1 MGSQFSPHFAM
12 DSELWIMTKSKN
24 RVKFKTVPLNN
35 QIMKKA
41 IILALTSSCALL
53 AAQAQTTI
61 YSDYF
66 TSDSSLS
73 QPPWYNLNN
82 TSAASYALNPTAG
95 QGLAL
100 TVSAGTGKLN
110 EMFAEFASSPVTLTG
125 AGQYIQLVVNFNSPS
140 GMAADT
146 GGLLVG
152 LFNNSTINTT
162 NEQGGGGG
170 STTVGGETS
179 GSKGYFGIMG
189 YNTSAGTST
198 KFFARNGS
206 ATDVNE
212 LGYYSSQGA
221 AVTQLG
227 SSAASG
233 NAALALNTAYTL
245 TYTIT
250 DEGTSDQVN
259 AIISNGSTI
268 LDNWTETD
276 ASGLYNS
283 FNQLDFGAYGKAGP
297 VNINILNESVITA
310 VPEPSTIALAGAGL
324 VLLNLVRFR
333 RR

>member
-1 MGSQFSPHFAM
+1 
-12 DSELWIMTKSKN
+12 
-24 RVKFKTVPLNN
+24 
-35 QIMKKA
+35 MKKA
-41 IILALTSSCALL
+41 IILAITSVCGLL

-61 YSDYF
+61 YNDNF
-66 TSDSSLS
+66 TTDSSLS

-110 EMFAEFASSPVTLTG
+110 EMFAEFAGSPVTLSG
-125 AGQYIQLVVNFNSPS
+125 SGQYVQLVVNFNSPS

-152 LFNNSTINTT
+152 LFNNSTINST
-162 NEQGGGGG
+162 NEQGSGGG
-170 STTVGGETS
+170 STTAGGETS
-179 GSKGYFGIMG
+179 GNTGYFGIMG
-189 YNTSAGTST
+189 YNTTAGTST

-212 LGYYSSQGA
+212 LGYYSTQSGA
-221 AVTQLG
+221 GATTQLG

-233 NAALALNTAYTL
+233 NADLANGVNYTL

-250 DEGTSDQVN
+250 DEGASGDQVN
-259 AIISNGSTI
+259 AIISNGATI
-268 LDNWTETD
+268 LDTWTMND
-276 ASGLYNS
+276 ATGAYNN
-283 FNQLDFGAYGKAGP
+283 FNELDFGAYGKAGP
-297 VNINILNESVITA
+297 VDINILNESVITTAA
-310 VPEPSTIALAGAGL
+310 VPEPSTFALAGVGL
-324 VLLNLVRFR
+324 AFLGLARFR

>member
-1 MGSQFSPHFAM
+1 
-12 DSELWIMTKSKN
+12 
-24 RVKFKTVPLNN
+24 
-35 QIMKKA
+35 MKKP
-41 IILALTSSCALL
+41 IILATASLCGLL

-61 YSDYF
+61 FSDNF
-66 TSDSSLS
+66 TTDSSLN

-100 TVSAGTGKLN
+100 TVSAGTGKLD

-140 GMAADT
+140 GMATDT

-162 NEQGGGGG
+162 NEQGSGGG

-179 GSKGYFGIMG
+179 GSTGYFGIMG
-189 YNTSAGTST
+189 YNTTAGTST

-206 ATDVNE
+206 ITDVNE
-212 LGYYSSQGA
+212 LGYYSSQGT

-227 SSAASG
+227 SSAATG
-233 NAALALNTAYTL
+233 NANLGLNINYTL

-250 DEGTSDQVN
+250 DEGASGEQVN

-268 LDNWTETD
+268 LDTWTETD
-276 ASGLYNS
+276 ASGLYNT

-297 VNINILNESVITA
+297 VDVNILNESVITSVTA
-310 VPEPSTIALAGAGL
+310 VPEPTTFALAGMGL
-324 VLLNLVRFR
+324 GLALLARFR

>member
-1 MGSQFSPHFAM
+1 
-12 DSELWIMTKSKN
+12 
-24 RVKFKTVPLNN
+24 
-35 QIMKKA
+35 MKKA
-41 IILALTSSCALL
+41 IILTIVSSFGLL

-61 YSDYF
+61 YSDTF
-66 TSDSSLS
+66 TSDGSLS

-82 TSAASYALNPTAG
+82 TSAASFALNPTAG

-100 TVSAGTGKLN
+100 TVTSGSTGKVN
-110 EMFAEFASSPVTLTG
+110 EMFAEFSSSPVSLTG

-152 LFNNSTINTT
+152 LYNNSTVNST
-162 NEQGGGGG
+162 NEQGSGVGG
-170 STTVGGETS
+170 SSGTGGETS
-179 GSKGYFGIMG
+179 GSTGYFGIMG

-212 LGYYSSQGA
+212 LGYYSTQSGTGA
-221 AVTQLG
+221 TTQLG

-233 NAALALNTAYTL
+233 NANLALNVNYTL

-250 DEGTSDQVN
+250 REASGNQVN
-259 AIISNGSTI
+259 AVISNGSTI
-268 LDNWTETD
+268 LDNWTENDT
-276 ASGLYNS
+276 SGLYDN
-283 FNQLDFGAYGKAGP
+283 FNELDFGDYGKAGA
-297 VNINILNESVITA
+297 VDINILNESVITGVA
-310 VPEPSTIALAGAGL
+310 SVPEPSTLALASFGL
-324 VLLNLVRFR
+324 GLTFLARFR